1 MRKGDKVY
9 INATSRPATKPNSWT
24 EKNEFGNEVL
34 KAGTMLFHVSEYEKI
49 ESFYPC
55 YTAFSIQEPVLTGFC
70 YMFKLKKDIEF
81 EHIDKY
87 EYRIN
92 LVEHENDFDIVYLG
106 KIDYNNKKV
115 IVNKNGWII
124 RMFHKYSFAKE
135 YKDIQKQLEK
145 LEQKEIQKNF
155 LDSYHTT
162 CPAYLYKFKQG

>member
-81 EHIDKY
+81 EHIDKNALPN
-87 EYRIN
+87 ETP
-92 LVEHENDFDIVYLG
+92 
-106 KIDYNNKKV
+106 
-115 IVNKNGWII
+115 NGSMKQST
-124 RMFHKYSFAKE
+124 RCYAGQVVKYKE
-135 YKDIQKQLEK
+135 V
-145 LEQKEIQKNF
+145 
-155 LDSYHTT
+155 
-162 CPAYLYKFKQG
+162 